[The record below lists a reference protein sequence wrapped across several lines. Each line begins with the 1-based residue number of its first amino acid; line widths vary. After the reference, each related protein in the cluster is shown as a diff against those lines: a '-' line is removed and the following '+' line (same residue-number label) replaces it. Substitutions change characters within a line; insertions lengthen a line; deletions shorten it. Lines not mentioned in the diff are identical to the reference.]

1 MVMHLAYLPAIFETH
16 TSVKDADVTDPRGP
30 KHLKIMKNLTKIMSL
45 DNDISIKYQLE
56 SILKALQVES
66 QMELGCNSKEKRKT
80 ISNLVNIE
88 RMSNNPVNLDNY
100 KSKIFR
106 L

>member
-1 MVMHLAYLPAIFETH
+1 
-16 TSVKDADVTDPRGP
+16 
-30 KHLKIMKNLTKIMSL
+30 MSL
-45 DNDISIKYQLE
+45 DNNISIKYQLE
-56 SILKALQVES
+56 SILNALQVES
-66 QMELGCNSKEKRKT
+66 QMELLGVNTKEKRKT